1 MEFALNQMDF
11 EVEVFYI
18 YSWSGVPAYAP
29 VAVFLVWEYYLRCQ
43 KQFCSLSYFS
53 EMYLQVIHAFP

>member
-29 VAVFLVWEYYLRCQ
+29 VAVFLVWEYYLC
-43 KQFCSLSYFS
+43 C
-53 EMYLQVIHAFP
+53 